1 MAEWGLSQS
10 VGSLDSISSLDL
22 DDETDALG
30 SLEKEEDE
38 SPSRLR
44 TPMRYRTVLRAGPD
58 KHMAASGF
66 WISEAYNTGWSGT
79 ALVAWD
85 TRDAAYEMSAAT
97 MLATIFHWG
106 FGAGQSAVLE
116 MVNHAPDSVAHDMVA
131 RAWPCMIAGLRPG
144 EVAEGLLACDVQV
157 VDPIS
162 YLAGRTVWGA
172 YADCSAA
179 EIVGGVVS
187 LAAGGDGKPTTS
199 IATANM
205 PRIEIESAYREP
217 LGDIPYA
224 LAVGQTFGEWLATFT
239 SMLGLRAE
247 LLADSK
253 DTTYVTLRLT
263 DERAKGPSLEMGIV
277 NRAEDTPPERK
288 HGRIAIRGHAAFP
301 PGILRSALLDD
312 PTAGS
317 ARQLIRAGP
326 VGEVVTSEGAD
337 VDEATL
343 RSFQSLYGSFAEAL
357 MLQTASRCTKMR
369 PGMLVDLDHKVHGIG
384 SWQIGSVQ
392 HLLRSAVYDNDATLM
407 RSDLPWHPPAASRT
421 PPFMV
426 SAIVDQGYSV
436 EPHQPVP
443 RDRLGRIKVRFPFVP
458 SPVGEEREALV
469 AGDTNEDGRVTLD
482 DFSDEER
489 AGYESAKSA
498 ADEKL
503 AKFRAG
509 EFDDPYPGVENDK
522 LTAEQLKERTDKS
535 NERMAAMRYLA
546 YEGAKRRDRQDR
558 DQDGGV
564 TGRDE
569 LVSAELEAA
578 LRDPERR
585 EQLHAD
591 ATDENAG
598 TNADP
603 LVTEYRKV
611 FLSHAGDSNET
622 DTIIDA
628 ASDDAGDDTWPPRI
642 PLPLMEPMA
651 GALHGF
657 IAAHR
662 QGDIARVTVHDPFHA
677 EITGFQY
684 RNDRRINADLSTALG
699 GMVVEHDFNQ
709 AWSGIV
715 FRRSEDMD
723 RMEFEEAEVEE
734 VADPET
740 IAAAILA
747 TAPTEEETGG
757 GDNDGYAVVD
767 ELGDDDDD
775 EVVDELGDDDD
786 DDEVV
791 DELGDD
797 DDDDEVVDKL
807 GDDDDDDEVVDKLGD
822 DDDDDEVVDKLGDDD
837 DDDEFDP
844 GSL

>member
-1 MAEWGLSQS
+1 MAEWGVLQNE
-10 VGSLDSISSLDL
+10 GSLDSISSLEFDDDTEGLGLLDL
-22 DDETDALG
+22 
-30 SLEKEEDE
+30 EEDE
-38 SPSRLR
+38 TPSKLR
-44 TPMRYRTVLRAGPD
+44 TPMRYRTVLRAGLD
-58 KHMAASGF
+58 KEMAASGF

-79 ALVAWD
+79 AVVAWD
-85 TRDAAYEMSAAT
+85 IRDAAYEMGAAT
-97 MLATIFHWG
+97 MLSTIFHWG

-116 MVNHAPDSVAHDMVA
+116 MVNHAPESIAHDIPA
-131 RAWPCMIAGLRPG
+131 RTWPCMIAGLRPG
-144 EVAEGLLACDVQV
+144 EVSDGILACDVQI

-162 YLAGRTVWGA
+162 YLAGRPVWGA

-199 IATANM
+199 IATTNM
-205 PRIEIESAYREP
+205 PRIKIEAAYRKA
-217 LGDIPYA
+217 LDDIPYA

-247 LLADSK
+247 LIADNK
-253 DTTYVTLRLT
+253 DSTYVTLRLT
-263 DERAKGPSLEMGIV
+263 DERAKGPSLEMAIV
-277 NRAEDTPPERK
+277 NKTEDTPPERR

-301 PGILRSALLDD
+301 PGVLRSALLDD

-337 VDEATL
+337 IDEAAL

-357 MLQTASRCTKMR
+357 MLQTASRCTRMR
-369 PGMLVDLDHKVHGIG
+369 PGMIVDLDHKVHGMD
-384 SWQIGSVQ
+384 SWQISSVQ
-392 HLLRSAVYDNDATLM
+392 HLLRNAVYDNDATLM

-436 EPHQPVP
+436 DPHQPVP

-458 SPVGEEREALV
+458 SAVGEDREALA
-469 AGDTNEDGRVTLD
+469 AGDTNKDGRVTLD

-489 AGYESAKSA
+489 AGYENTKSA
-498 ADEKL
+498 WDEKL
-503 AKFRAG
+503 ANYRAG
-509 EFDDPYPGVENDK
+509 EYDDPYPEVEDDK
-522 LTAEQLKERTDKS
+522 LTPEQLKECTDKS
-535 NERMAAMRYLA
+535 NERKAAMRYLG
-546 YEGAKRRDRQDR
+546 YQQAKEHDRQDR
-558 DQDGGV
+558 DQDGGI
-564 TGRDE
+564 TGRDT

-578 LRDPERR
+578 LRDPDRR
-585 EQLHAD
+585 EKLE
-591 ATDENAG
+591 TDSTAENAG
-598 TNADP
+598 TNTDP
-603 LVTEYRKV
+603 LVVEYRKV
-611 FLSHAGDSNET
+611 FLSQVGDSTET
-622 DTIIDA
+622 DAIIDA
-628 ASDDAGDDTWPPRI
+628 ASTDAGDDAWPPRI

-657 IAAHR
+657 IATHR

-723 RMEFEEAEVEE
+723 RKEFEEVKVE
-734 VADPET
+734 
-740 IAAAILA
+740 
-747 TAPTEEETGG
+747 
-757 GDNDGYAVVD
+757 D
-767 ELGDDDDD
+767 EDSGVSDA
-775 EVVDELGDDDD
+775 
-786 DDEVV
+786 
-791 DELGDD
+791 
-797 DDDDEVVDKL
+797 
-807 GDDDDDDEVVDKLGD
+807 
-822 DDDDDEVVDKLGDDD
+822 
-837 DDDEFDP
+837 
-844 GSL
+844 GSLDL